1 MIERNLMTEAGLF
14 TYKIEE
20 RRDGTAV
27 DIRVTAPCGNRT
39 QLSAFPSSCADAEAR
54 YWIRA
59 YGVEEELDFQ
69 RDLADQ
75 ELFEWGRDED
85 LPLAE
90 SVMTMGGLG

>member
-14 TYKIEE
+14 TYKIKE

-27 DIRVTAPCGNRT
+27 DVFVTAPCGNRT
-39 QLSAFPSSCADAEAR
+39 QLASLAHRAIVETEE
-54 YWIRA
+54 WIEC

-90 SVMTMGGLG
+90 SAMTMGGLG

>member
-20 RRDGTAV
+20 RRDGSAADV
-27 DIRVTAPCGNRT
+27 FVTAPCGNRT
-39 QLSAFPSSCADAEAR
+39 QLASYPHRAIAETEE
-54 YWIRA
+54 WIRA

-85 LPLAE
+85 LPFAE